1 MRFDRMSGLDS
12 EQLDELEERVAAR
25 LEKPWDKGAG
35 RPKELSFREA
45 IIVACGYARQNI
57 IEEVWAE
64 IFDVSQPTISRVI
77 TVVTPLID
85 GATEDFRPDAEEAKA
100 ALRGTIALVD
110 GTLWPCWS
118 WDRHRELWAGKYA
131 TTGHGSLIVSNRYG
145 DVAYV
150 SEPAPGCD
158 HDMRKLQESEVAQ
171 ILAEAGDVIADKGF
185 QGSGYITP
193 IKKPVGGELLLREQ
207 DYNNQ
212 ISSLRAPVERAVANI
227 KAWRILHTDYRRP
240 LKTFI
245 NSFRAALGLY
255 FFKLTFE

>member
-1 MRFDRMSGLDS
+1 MSGLDS
-12 EQLDELEERVAAR
+12 EQLDELEPRVAAR
-25 LEKPWDKGAG
+25 LEKPWYKGEG
-35 RPKELSFREA
+35 RPRGLSLREA

-57 IEEVWAE
+57 TEEVWAE
-64 IFDVSQPTISRVI
+64 IFDVSQPSISRAI
-77 TVVTPLID
+77 TIITPLID
-85 GATEDFRPDAEEAKA
+85 EATEEFRPTAEDAKA
-100 ALRGTIALVD
+100 VIRGAIALVD

-118 WDRHRELWAGKYA
+118 WDGHGELWAGKYD
-131 TTGHGSLIVSNRYG
+131 TTGHGGLIISSRYG

-158 HDMRKLQESEVAQ
+158 HDMRKLQESEVPQ

-193 IKKPVGGELLLREQ
+193 IKKPIGGELLLREH

-212 ISSLRAPVERAVANI
+212 ISSLRAPIERAVANI
-227 KAWRILHTDYRRP
+227 KTWRILHTDYRRP

-245 NSFRAALGLY
+245 NSFRAAIGLY